1 VQLAAGSLRARAG
14 GPAQRVGGTQAGP
27 ECLQINPRLAA
38 IAPSQIRA
46 LAAKKRPSS
55 IDLGLG
61 EPTLMPQQRFIDAAA
76 RATAELGLKY
86 SLNAGDVAL
95 RGLIA
100 AHYAYPGMN
109 DARNVCLT
117 TGTQEAM
124 YVAIKTLLDP
134 ADDELLVIEP
144 AYPAYAKIAEL
155 EGIAVCTI
163 GMPASTG
170 FAYDAAAI
178 LAAVT
183 PATRLIILASP
194 ANPTSRVI
202 TRAQMKVLAEGL
214 LARGGEPVW
223 ILADEVYRELT
234 YIDDPGHAGD
244 VYPYTIAINGLSKSS
259 ALTGL
264 RLGWT
269 IAPAPLCDELLK
281 VHAWVSTATST
292 FGQRVAHG
300 IFSEPGALAEALPWY
315 CTQRAAIIDV
325 LRSSGLTFV
334 EPDGAFYTCVK
345 LPHGTDSLAA
355 AYRLIEEHD
364 VVTIPG
370 VAFGADLEGWLRLS
384 WVAPIEAFREG
395 VTRIA
400 GAVLV

>member
-1 VQLAAGSLRARAG
+1 VNPHLA
-14 GPAQRVGGTQAGP
+14 VI
-27 ECLQINPRLAA
+27 E
-38 IAPSQIRA
+38 PSQIRA
-46 LAAKKRPSS
+46 LAAKKRPTS

-86 SLNAGDVAL
+86 SLNAGDVSL
-95 RGLIA
+95 RAQIA
-100 AHYAYPGMN
+100 AHYAYPGMD

-134 ADDELLVIEP
+134 ARDELLVVEP
-144 AYPAYAKIAEL
+144 AYPAYAKIAQL
-155 EGIAVCTI
+155 EGIAVRTA
-163 GMPASTG
+163 GLPAGAG
-170 FAYDAAAI
+170 FAYDADTI
-178 LAAVT
+178 LAAIA

-194 ANPTSRVI
+194 ANPTGRVI
-202 TRAQMKVLAEGL
+202 TRAQMKKLAEGL

-223 ILADEVYRELT
+223 ILSDEVYRELT
-234 YIDDPGHAGD
+234 YVADPGHAGD

-264 RLGWT
+264 RMGWT

-292 FGQRVAHG
+292 FGQRVAQG
-300 IFSEPGALAEALPWY
+300 IFSEPGALGEQVAWY
-315 CTQRAAIIDV
+315 RTQRAAVLEV
-325 LRSSGLTFV
+325 LRGSGLTFV
-334 EPDGAFYTCVK
+334 EPDGAFYACVK
-345 LPHGTDSLAA
+345 LPHGSDSLAA

-370 VAFGADLEGWLRLS
+370 SIFGKTLEGWLRLS
-384 WVAPIEAFREG
+384 WVAPIDAFREG
-395 VTRIA
+395 IARIA
-400 GAVLV
+400 SAALV